1 MMMKMTIK
9 DAVEYSQ
16 NHKNDVAIH
25 VPTKELYNK
34 VVKYLEELG
43 YIWYDGVPL
52 EEDRFTLYDDACV
65 KIYDKP
71 DYDKYVTINP
81 YEYHY
86 ECCDKIIELIEE
98 APELTIIIKSD
109 GHKIITAECNG
120 IKVQSSCN
128 DSDVFSNEG
137 GSHLAINR
145 LFNALDKKAKES
157 TIEKGDIVEVVKAIH
172 CSPKEAI
179 GIQGIVTSTDVDG
192 IIKVKFP
199 VAICN
204 GYCWNYLEDELKL
217 VKKVDSHGIS
227 DGNV

>member
-1 MMMKMTIK
+1 MKKMKMTIK

-16 NHKNDVAIH
+16 NPNNDVAIH

-43 YIWYDGVPL
+43 YIWCDGECL
-52 EEDRFTLYDDACV
+52 TEDRFGLHKDSCV
-65 KIYDKP
+65 KIYDKV
-71 DYDKYVTINP
+71 DCDRDVTIDS
-81 YEYHY
+81 YVYHSMRTH
-86 ECCDKIIELIEE
+86 EIIELIEE
-98 APELTIIIKSD
+98 EPELTITIKSD

-120 IKVQSSCN
+120 IKVQASCN
-128 DSDVFSNEG
+128 DSDVFSNVG

-145 LFNALDKKAKES
+145 LFNALDKKAKEP

-179 GIQGIVTSTDVDG
+179 GIQGIVTSTNVYEVEG

-204 GYCWNYLEDELKL
+204 CYCWDYSEDELKL
-217 VKKVDSHGIS
+217 VKKG
-227 DGNV
+227 